1 MFKNEL
7 SHIQEIRR
15 LGSEKGLAYY
25 ADINEYTRLYGPD
38 EGPKPREPNAPRLT
52 NKQKL
57 QEPVFSEPGLS
68 GRRILF
74 DFNEHFIEMSNSGE
88 ELRSL
93 GLMLLV
99 LIALP
104 SGLVIPETF
113 EDLVSH
119 SPLSRDWNIA
129 AIAGGGIS
137 IVCLVGLFFAWRY
150 LFASTFFT
158 ALCPR
163 YRFNR
168 STGKVY
174 VVRPERFGGNAV
186 LDWARVKA
194 HVNWAPP
201 KSWEAEELEQS
212 AEARQARYVS
222 SFGGEGSLVLY
233 WPPIDAADPERKGE
247 DVLWVG
253 PTGSGEALWQ
263 YIRTF
268 MQSGM
273 RAVPAPGPD
282 NWLRKGFSNAFAH
295 LKERVMQ
302 NSHQRDAIQG
312 NATSGMTAFN
322 YAANAPWAPLH
333 SLAERLC
340 YWPRFPEEWNSDCGQ
355 KRRESGLGPE
365 EPFQWAAK

>member
-7 SHIQEIRR
+7 SHVQEVRR
-15 LGSEKGLAYY
+15 LGAEKGLAYY
-25 ADINEYTRLYGPD
+25 ADINEYTHLFGPSD
-38 EGPKPREPNAPRLT
+38 GPRPKEPDTPKLT
-52 NKQKL
+52 NKQKQ
-57 QEPVFSEPGLS
+57 QEPVFADSSLS
-68 GRRILF
+68 GRRVLF
-74 DFNEHFIEMSNSGE
+74 DLNEHFIEMSNAGE

-93 GLMLLV
+93 TFMLLFMAALV
-99 LIALP
+99 LGLPMIGLSSIFHEALF
-104 SGLVIPETF
+104 S
-113 EDLVSH
+113 S
-119 SPLSRDWNIA
+119 DWFIDFC
-129 AIAGGGIS
+129 IGGGMLL
-137 IVCLVGLFFAWRY
+137 IVLVGLFYAWRY
-150 LFASTFFT
+150 IFSAIFFT

-168 STGKVY
+168 TTGKVY
-174 VVRPERFGGNAV
+174 VVRPKKFGGNAV

-212 AEARQARYVS
+212 AEARQARYLS

-233 WPPIDAADPERKGE
+233 WPPLDAADPARKGE

-282 NWLRKGFSNAFAH
+282 NWLRKGFSNAVAH
-295 LKERVMQ
+295 LEEGVMQ
-302 NSHQRDAIQG
+302 SSHQRDALQG
-312 NATSGMTAFN
+312 KATSGMTAFN

-365 EPFQWAAK
+365 EPLRWKAK